1 MGCSDLQL
9 QQVAAGHQRAAP
21 PLSPPPPS
29 PCRWAGVAAP
39 RLALAL
45 PRAPLPLVAVEP
57 TPSWPPWQLGPVRAL
72 ARTGRPLRVEP
83 APQAP
88 QQQGQQ
94 AVRHPQHTEA
104 AAADPPRPD
113 RERVGTHR
121 PPPCKRDRWR
131 RLLRAPVAHGPPP
144 WTGPGARAH
153 TQPGPACWPRPP
165 HRPMQQRLHATLAPL
180 AIAVLQPCLLRSARR
195 HRSRPCRRVRRRRWR
210 GLDRLR
216 RCPFDLHVDRH
227 QAR

>member
-144 WTGPGARAH
+144 WTGPGAMAH

-180 AIAVLQPCLLRSARR
+180 AIAVLHPCLLRSARR